1 MGSSCS
7 SARSALLLVAVVCE
21 FDGVAELDDF
31 EEGGETRSCSL
42 KQACRTAVTVSRAPP
57 TATFHHV
64 FSSWRFWTRVDDA
77 ASLMSF
83 IGTFGVGR
91 SWIWECRRGGR
102 VGMSV
107 GEAKS
112 VSIRAQTQVEK
123 SISQR
128 STLSHFDRNPQRRKN
143 PKRTHIVGHTQ

>member
-1 MGSSCS
+1 MENFGVGSSCS
-7 SARSALLLVAVVCE
+7 SARSSLVAVVCE
-21 FDGVAELDDF
+21 FAGVAELDDF
-31 EEGGETRSCSL
+31 EEEEGRTRSCSL

-112 VSIRAQTQVEK
+112 VSIRAQTQGE
-123 SISQR
+123 IDQL
-128 STLSHFDRNPQRRKN
+128 TIHAFP
-143 PKRTHIVGHTQ
+143 